1 MPMQETAMLIHLHQN
16 VDRSDA
22 GSQHLVQLIGF
33 CADVPIVAVVL
44 QYCSGGTLLQRYNV
58 SCHQHLFGT
67 QYRVIAGCNN

>member
-44 QYCSGGTLLQRYNV
+44 QYCSGGTLLQRYDVTNIF
-58 SCHQHLFGT
+58 SAH
-67 QYRVIAGCNN
+67 YRVAAGCTN